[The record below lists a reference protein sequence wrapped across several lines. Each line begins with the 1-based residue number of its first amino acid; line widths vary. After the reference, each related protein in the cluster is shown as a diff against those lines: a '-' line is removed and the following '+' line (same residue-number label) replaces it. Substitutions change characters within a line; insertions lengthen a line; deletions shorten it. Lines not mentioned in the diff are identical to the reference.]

1 MSELRRVCVFCGS
14 STGTDPAH
22 LDGARRLGSLVAGAG
37 LGLVYGGATVG
48 LMGAVADAALAA
60 GGEVIG
66 VIPHQLFSAEV
77 PHTGLTELHQVP
89 DMHARKA
96 LMYDLADAFVVLP
109 GGLGTLEELFEAA
122 TWNQLGLHGR
132 FKPLVLLSIDGFYA
146 PLIQMLDDA
155 TAAGFVSARW
165 RSSIATAATPA
176 DALHTL
182 GAMVGDLRAP
192 RVE

>member
-14 STGTDPAH
+14 SAGTDPAH
-22 LDGARRLGSLVAGAG
+22 AEAAVQLGLHLAEAG
-37 LGLVYGGATVG
+37 LGLVYGGAAVG
-48 LMGAVADAALAA
+48 LMGVVADAALAA

-66 VIPHQLFSAEV
+66 VIPHRLFASEV

-132 FKPLVLLSIDGFYA
+132 FKPIALLDGDGFYA
-146 PLIQMLDDA
+146 PLVQMLDRA
-155 TAAGFVSARW
+155 TAAGFVQARW
-165 RSSIATAATPA
+165 RATIATAPTAA
-176 DALHTL
+176 EALQVIRRMLTDP
-182 GAMVGDLRAP
+182 G
-192 RVE
+192 